1 MAPKAVIIIILSP
14 PHPDTNV
21 VSVQPGLAEIEDQ
34 GKGYVYTR
42 DCNLLSSA
50 DKQKDVD
57 YSNKKSDKQG
67 KSSGFFNFLE

>member
-1 MAPKAVIIIILSP
+1 VAPKAVIIIILSP

-21 VSVQPGLAEIEDQ
+21 VSVQRGLAEIEDQ

-42 DCNLLSSA
+42 DWNSA

-57 YSNKKSDKQG
+57 YPPKKSGKQG
-67 KSSGFFNFLE
+67 KSSGLFEFFK

>member
-21 VSVQPGLAEIEDQ
+21 VSVQRGLAEIEDQ

-42 DCNLLSSA
+42 DC
-50 DKQKDVD
+50 
-57 YSNKKSDKQG
+57 
-67 KSSGFFNFLE
+67 F